1 MDYRS
6 RPQRQSPSDAMV
18 LRSSSRSGSEDSMDI
33 ERWYYVARKVGF
45 RWKFFVWRKQFWR
58 LRANRLLMLHW
69 WQTWPDNVGT
79 EIYELA
85 GGCAV
90 RLQRIEPTP
99 RLRFEPTPNIDW
111 FEEEFGHHRSGG
123 LEDDFLLIW
132 QARQEIFGWHVCID
146 SRLPLLTRNIWVPR
160 NGLRH

>member
-1 MDYRS
+1 MVYRC
-6 RPQRQSPSDAMV
+6 RPQLASPSDAMV
-18 LRSSSRSGSEDSMDI
+18 LRSPSPSGSEDSI
-33 ERWYYVARKVGF
+33 ETSEHKERWYYVARKVGF
-45 RWKFFVWRKQFWR
+45 RWKFYVWRKQFWR

-90 RLQRIEPTP
+90 RLLRIESTP
-99 RLRFEPTPNIDW
+99 LLRFERRFER
-111 FEEEFGHHRSGG
+111 FEEQ
-123 LEDDFLLIW
+123 FLLLV
-132 QARQEIFGWHVCID
+132 RGMT
-146 SRLPLLTRNIWVPR
+146 PPR